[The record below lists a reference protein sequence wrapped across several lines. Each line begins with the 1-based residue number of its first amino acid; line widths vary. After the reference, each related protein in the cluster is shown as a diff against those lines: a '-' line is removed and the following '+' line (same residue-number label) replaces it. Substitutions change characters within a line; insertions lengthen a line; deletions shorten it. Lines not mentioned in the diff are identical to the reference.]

1 MMHVQ
6 IFNPCTAGYTEA
18 AKEMW
23 EVLTTEKQTEFTADS
38 WLALM
43 LAPASDLTLS
53 WAITK

>member
-1 MMHVQ
+1 
-6 IFNPCTAGYTEA
+6 
-18 AKEMW
+18 MW
-23 EVLTTEKQTEFTADS
+23 EVLTTEKQTEFKTEFTADS

>member
-1 MMHVQ
+1 M
-6 IFNPCTAGYTEA
+6 
-18 AKEMW
+18 
-23 EVLTTEKQTEFTADS
+23 LTTEKQTEFTADS